1 MQPERYL
8 PEDPQEWLNRARSSL
23 LHAHADQPGDYLEDL
38 CFDAQQSVEKALKAL
53 LIQRQVSF
61 PYIHD
66 LIRLMELLQE
76 NGLVLPEK
84 VLEAAKLSDYAVE
97 ARYPGVSEPV
107 SQEEYAE
114 ALRLAED
121 VMRWVEDL
129 MRVDK

>member
-1 MQPERYL
+1 
-8 PEDPQEWLNRARSSL
+8 
-23 LHAHADQPGDYLEDL
+23 
-38 CFDAQQSVEKALKAL
+38 
-53 LIQRQVSF
+53 
-61 PYIHD
+61 
-66 LIRLMELLQE
+66 
-76 NGLVLPEK
+76 

-107 SQEEYAE
+107 SQEEYVE